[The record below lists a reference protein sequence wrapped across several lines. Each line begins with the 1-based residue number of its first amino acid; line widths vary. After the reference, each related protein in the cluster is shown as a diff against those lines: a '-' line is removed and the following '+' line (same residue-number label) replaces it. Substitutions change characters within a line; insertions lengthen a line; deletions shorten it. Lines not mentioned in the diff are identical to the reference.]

1 MDNAM
6 EQQLEGLM
14 LKNLDGIYQPN
25 ARHWLKVKREYL
37 GGGQMAD
44 SADLVVLGAYFGKG
58 ARGGLKSVFLMG
70 VFDEVASLWRT
81 VCKCGN
87 GHDDATLLRLQDE
100 LAEMMVPTCRAFDS
114 LPPWLDVH
122 RSVTPDFVVT
132 DPHAAPVWEVSG
144 AQFSRSTIHT
154 AGGVSIRFPRVTRIR
169 EDKCPRT
176 ATSMADLQALVVASH
191 NSD

>member
-81 VCKCGN
+81 AASGSWPSVAE
-87 GHDDATLLRLQDE
+87 AT
-100 LAEMMVPTCRAFDS
+100 MS
-114 LPPWLDVH
+114 LM
-122 RSVTPDFVVT
+122 SF
-132 DPHAAPVWEVSG
+132 
-144 AQFSRSTIHT
+144 FS
-154 AGGVSIRFPRVTRIR
+154 
-169 EDKCPRT
+169 
-176 ATSMADLQALVVASH
+176 AL
-191 NSD
+191 